1 MNVKTDSLSTD
12 LASSTA
18 SPKTFLRL
26 PKVKSRVG
34 YSRASI
40 YRKIS
45 EDKFP
50 KPYDLG
56 GGRAVAWLESDID
69 AWIQAR
75 IDQSASAGER

>member
-1 MNVKTDSLSTD
+1 MNGKIDPLSTA
-12 LASSTA
+12 LTA
-18 SPKTFLRL
+18 TAGRPKTFLRL